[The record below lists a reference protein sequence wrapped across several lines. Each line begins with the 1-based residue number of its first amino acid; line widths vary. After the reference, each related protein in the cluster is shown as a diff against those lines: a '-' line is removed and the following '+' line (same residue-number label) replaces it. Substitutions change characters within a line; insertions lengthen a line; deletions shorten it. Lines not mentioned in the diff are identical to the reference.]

1 MSDPARPHPRPSVPQ
16 SDNQLTPSP
25 REIANS
31 GDDWKSLTG
40 PQRSRS
46 SPNWGTLQE
55 TDSPISFQL
64 AATSPAIF
72 AELINCNFSPHDQF
86 IRWTEKDAALILKSL
101 LEGRG
106 LSQELLELVTPIG
119 GQFSVRH
126 SHRLFVGNG
135 RLSGEE
141 EYAFSVIGR
150 PVISPIVSVG
160 VERFRQ
166 DTASPWLRIS
176 WRPGESGSL
185 TSQQI
190 VERWSTVSYAAHLA
204 GELDQARVMIDPA
217 DRPFGPSRIGER
229 CQIWTARR
237 PVAAPLNSE
246 SIQDHLALHPDLIA
260 HAALLRDTKQLTPP
274 RYLTVRYMDLV
285 DLLAARFG
293 VEIAGSERPIAQ
305 TSRRGLRKL
314 DAGTFIRPGGGT
326 HQIFQV
332 EGRLLIAGPRSTGRS
347 LLSDFEALRRYEH
360 EIGSAVKPATVNPV
374 ALKLNAPS
382 RQQTQQL
389 AVVGQFACSTE
400 LVNLLRSGV
409 LRSKF
414 VSPSDLVDQVLDI
427 IPSGRSLTVEQSKL
441 LEVSALEEPE
451 IEAPVNQ
458 EGDEQDE
465 EEEDLHEAPDE
476 QLPFVRSF
484 VSTIGSSG
492 LPLEELGPRLQLSA
506 LNNPDGRSRRLIV
519 DYFEGGLAD
528 GQLSM
533 ALIPLKRIEDLL
545 AGFGNLALAT
555 SQVSSIDRS
564 TGQRTLEIFPDVS
577 LVIRP
582 SRFDQDES
590 A

>member
-1 MSDPARPHPRPSVPQ
+1 
-16 SDNQLTPSP
+16 
-25 REIANS
+25 
-31 GDDWKSLTG
+31 
-40 PQRSRS
+40 
-46 SPNWGTLQE
+46 
-55 TDSPISFQL
+55 
-64 AATSPAIF
+64 
-72 AELINCNFSPHDQF
+72 
-86 IRWTEKDAALILKSL
+86 
-101 LEGRG
+101 
-106 LSQELLELVTPIG
+106 
-119 GQFSVRH
+119 
-126 SHRLFVGNG
+126 
-135 RLSGEE
+135 
-141 EYAFSVIGR
+141 
-150 PVISPIVSVG
+150 
-160 VERFRQ
+160 
-166 DTASPWLRIS
+166 
-176 WRPGESGSL
+176 
-185 TSQQI
+185 
-190 VERWSTVSYAAHLA
+190 
-204 GELDQARVMIDPA
+204 MIDPA

-476 QLPFVRSF
+476 QLPFVLSF